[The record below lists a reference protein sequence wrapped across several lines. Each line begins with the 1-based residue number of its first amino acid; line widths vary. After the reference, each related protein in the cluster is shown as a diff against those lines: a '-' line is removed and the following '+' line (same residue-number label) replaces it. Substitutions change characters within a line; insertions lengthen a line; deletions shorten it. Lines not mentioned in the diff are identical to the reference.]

1 MSAPVWGASAKRLL
15 EKKIWVL
22 GYTAEDYPED
32 YRSLGSIRQYHAHLD
47 AIAHFAY
54 RLGTDGTLQGDYT
67 PYLWQT
73 SLENGVSPFLLI
85 HNYNGHIFDPT
96 ALRSL
101 LSSPSLQEQFIQN
114 LLHVLPSGIAGVHID
129 FEALEGSYRIA
140 YNSFLESLRTSLHAN
155 GLLLTIAVPPKRS
168 EWESPGYD
176 FASIGQTCDAVTVMT
191 YDEHYSG
198 GIAGPIASLPWMT
211 EVLDYA
217 TQFIPHK
224 KILIGIPAYG
234 YDWSNGTAKVVPM
247 KDIPSLISQT
257 GTRLLWSDPDVEPY
271 FYYWEGRTRHTV
283 WFESELS
290 AKIRL
295 GFVKSYRIRGIAIW
309 RLGYETNRFWQAVS
323 NKLNK

>member
-1 MSAPVWGASAKRLL
+1 MATPVWVTSARRLM

-32 YRSLGSIRQYHAHLD
+32 YRSLGSIHQYHAHLD
-47 AIAHFAY
+47 AIAHFTY
-54 RLGTDGTLQGDYT
+54 RLGTDASLQGDYK
-67 PYLWQT
+67 PYQLQT
-73 SLENGVSPFLLI
+73 CLDNSVSPFILI
-85 HNYNGHIFDPT
+85 HNFNGQIFDPS

-114 LLHVLPSGIAGVHID
+114 LLHLLPNGIAGVHID
-129 FEALEGSYRIA
+129 FEALEAPYRIA
-140 YNSFLESLRTSLHAN
+140 YNSFLESLRTFLHAK

-176 FASIGQTCDAVTVMT
+176 FAAIGQTCDAVIVMT

-198 GIAGPIASLPWMT
+198 GVAGSIASLPWMT

-217 TQFIPHK
+217 VQYIPHK
-224 KILIGIPAYG
+224 KILVGIPAYG
-234 YDWSNGTAKVVPM
+234 YDWSKGTAKVVPM

-257 GTRLLWSDPDVEPY
+257 GARLLWSDPDVEPY